1 MSRQKIINALL
12 NAVCI
17 ILCVLILA
25 VCIVEHRNDGDRLHS
40 REEQSVPLNTIEISN
55 QLPAQEIQD
64 VPLIDLSRLP
74 EGYCSEEQDSGSIR
88 ISKGSDIIGWV
99 DTYSIP
105 GGELTTWDPYFRWLG
120 SLGIP
125 DLSDD
130 SLWCMGGSSL
140 HGNWEMHFG
149 SDVPPGQEATV
160 DRYHTFYVG
169 RTKVWDVWFD
179 LMVID
184 RSEMNMLLDAI
195 TIQ

>member
-12 NAVCI
+12 NTVCI
-17 ILCVLILA
+17 FLCVLILA
-25 VCIVEHRNDGDRLHS
+25 VCVVQHRNDEDEFLS
-40 REEQSVPLNTIEISN
+40 QEEQSVPLNTVEIS
-55 QLPAQEIQD
+55 PVQEIQE
-64 VPLIDLSRLP
+64 VPLIDLTRLP
-74 EGYCSEEQDSGSIR
+74 QGYFSEAQDSGRIR

-105 GGELTTWDPYFRWLG
+105 GGELTSWDPYFRWLG

-149 SDVPPGQEATV
+149 SDVPPGQVGTV

-179 LMVID
+179 LTVID
-184 RSEMNMLLDAI
+184 RAEMNMLLDAI